1 MRLRMIA
8 AACVALAPLASPAL
22 AAKADDTPP
31 LVDPGDAVPVRPG
44 MTYLDLM
51 RIALP
56 SLALNQDDHEIEA
69 HLPDPAPRHL
79 GGKTFEGTAPDPVT
93 LSSMQDWRILVGGHR
108 RIALLADLGPKPE
121 TVAELELLILFD
133 DEGPTPKVLDMG
145 DVGTDRYS
153 GFAGRLKLGPGDD
166 GLVTYSEHND
176 ADITMGAYMIVSTVG
191 DRLAMVD
198 WFGVTSEDLCSWT
211 GAEKAKF
218 ATAPDP
224 GRAYHRIAV
233 TVSAEFRHT
242 GEDGCS
248 DEKLPTKGVRRFRA
262 SYRWNAAGGRF
273 EAAHSELPAL
283 AKLNDKF
290 P

>member
-1 MRLRMIA
+1 MRLGTIA
-8 AACVALAPLASPAL
+8 TACVALAPLGSPAF

-31 LVDPGDAVPVRPG
+31 LVHADDKVPGHPG

-56 SLALNQDDHEIEA
+56 TLKLSDDDNQVEGRPPKHT
-69 HLPDPAPRHL
+69 PRHL
-79 GGKTFEGTAPDPVT
+79 GGKAFEGPPADPVT
-93 LSSMQDWRILVGGHR
+93 LDTMQDWRIRIGGRR

-133 DEGPTPKVLDMG
+133 DEGPTPRVLDMA

-153 GFAGRLKLGPGDD
+153 GYAGRLKLGPRDD

-191 DRLAMVD
+191 DRLKMVD
-198 WFGVTSEDLCSWT
+198 WFGVTSENLCSWT
-211 GAEKAKF
+211 GEEKARF
-218 ATAPDP
+218 ATTPDP
-224 GRAYHRIAV
+224 GRAYRRIAV

-242 GEDGCS
+242 GEDGCN
-248 DEKLPTKGVRRFRA
+248 DEKLPTKGVLRFRA
-262 SYRWNAAGGRF
+262 SYRWNAAAGRY
-273 EAAHSELPAL
+273 EITRSELPAL